1 MGLDFELSSSEDL
14 LSTLADFRCE
24 LRQFLQFSEQAAE
37 AVGVQPRQ
45 YQLLLQIAGAPAGA
59 RTTIAYAAER
69 LSLRHNSVVELVDRS
84 EREGLL
90 LRAEDAD
97 DRRRVLLRLTPKGE
111 ELLNELATAH
121 AMELYELAP
130 RLTRSLKRLST
141 HGHSS
146 PAHTAERKSQ

>member
-1 MGLDFELSSSEDL
+1 MDSGAFFHSSGEL
-14 LSTLADFRCE
+14 LSTLADFRFE
-24 LRQFLQFSEQAAE
+24 LRQYLQFSEMAAE

-90 LRAEDAD
+90 LRAEDPA

-111 ELLNELATAH
+111 ELLNELASEH

-130 RLTRSLKRLST
+130 RLARSLKRIST
-141 HGHSS
+141 HGSAA
-146 PAHTAERKSQ
+146 PAAERKPR